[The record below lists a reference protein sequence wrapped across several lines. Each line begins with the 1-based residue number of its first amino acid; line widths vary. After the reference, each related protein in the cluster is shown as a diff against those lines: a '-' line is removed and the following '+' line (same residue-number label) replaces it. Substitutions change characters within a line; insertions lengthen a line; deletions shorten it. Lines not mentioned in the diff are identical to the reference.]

1 MGSTGSH
8 ETEQFQHSEDLCQT
22 EGVIVLEPGKENTKE
37 ENGRKVSISPGQC
50 IRWPATFLH
59 KGDLS
64 ELRMYHD
71 QAAMN
76 TILVVQKTVKN
87 RTAPIDAV

>member
-1 MGSTGSH
+1 MGSAGSH
-8 ETEQFQHSEDLCQT
+8 ETERFQHNEDLCQT

-37 ENGRKVSISPGQC
+37 ENGRKVSSTSPGQC
-50 IRWPATFLH
+50 IRWRATSLH

-64 ELRMYHD
+64 ELQMYHD

-87 RTAPIDAV
+87 